1 MGPSLAMVSFF
12 IPQWLR
18 TITVAGEQMQSFVN
32 VLADNE
38 NAWLITEKQ
47 SGACIGYV
55 TMDIPYPQLA
65 IGEIGYVI
73 GEKYQRKGYASEALL
88 CLLKVYLKDRK
99 LYMVEAKYNEENVS
113 SARLLHK
120 LGFKKEAV
128 LGGRRMNLQTGE
140 RNNLIVCSVTQ
151 EEMKER
157 LEKLCGD

>member
-1 MGPSLAMVSFF
+1 
-12 IPQWLR
+12 
-18 TITVAGEQMQSFVN
+18 
-32 VLADNE
+32 
-38 NAWLITEKQ
+38 
-47 SGACIGYV
+47 
-55 TMDIPYPQLA
+55 MDIPYPQLA

-73 GEKYQRKGYASEALL
+73 GKKFQKKGYASEALL

-128 LGGRRMNLQTGE
+128 LRGRRMNLQTEE

-151 EEMKER
+151 EELKER